1 MAGETTITIIGNLT
15 ADPELRWTQSG
26 TPVADL
32 TIASTP
38 RAYDRQAGQWRDG
51 ETLFMRCSAWRDQ
64 AENIAETLRK
74 GMRVIAQ
81 GRLGQRQYET
91 RQGERRTVVEMQ
103 IDEIGP
109 SLRNATTTANTPS
122 RAAVNGPTRPSPT
135 ATANTRKNPRSD
147 NAGNN
152 PDNKRKGY
160 QK

>member
-74 GMRVIAQ
+74 GMRVIAT

-109 SLRNATTTANTPS
+109 SLRNARAQVNRVQAPAAQNGQATGRHTGTGAWPDTPQPNRHS
-122 RAAVNGPTRPSPT
+122 E
-135 ATANTRKNPRSD
+135 
-147 NAGNN
+147 
-152 PDNKRKGY
+152 Y
-160 QK
+160 QEEPPF

>member
-74 GMRVIAQ
+74 GMRVIAT

-91 RQGERRTVVEMQ
+91 RQGERRTVVELQ

-109 SLRNATTTANTPS
+109 SLRNARAQVNRVQAPAAQNSQATDRHTGTTAWPDTPQPNRHS
-122 RAAVNGPTRPSPT
+122 E
-135 ATANTRKNPRSD
+135 
-147 NAGNN
+147 
-152 PDNKRKGY
+152 Y
-160 QK
+160 QEEPPF

>member
-109 SLRNATTTANTPS
+109 SLRNARAQVNRVTP
-122 RAAVNGPTRPSPT
+122 PP
-135 ATANTRKNPRSD
+135 PRD
-147 NAGNN
+147 NHSEYPQQGVGQW
-152 PDNKRKGY
+152 PDTPQPNRHGEY
-160 QK
+160 QEKPPF

>member
-74 GMRVIAQ
+74 GMRVIAT

-91 RQGERRTVVEMQ
+91 RQGERRTVVELQ

-109 SLRNATTTANTPS
+109 SLRNARAQVNRVTP
-122 RAAVNGPTRPSPT
+122 PP
-135 ATANTRKNPRSD
+135 PRD
-147 NAGNN
+147 NHSEYPQQGGGQW
-152 PDNKRKGY
+152 PDTPQPNRHSEY
-160 QK
+160 QEEPPF

>member
-109 SLRNATTTANTPS
+109 SLRNARAQVNRVTPPAAQNGQVTDRHTGTTAWPDTPQPN
-122 RAAVNGPTRPSPT
+122 RNGE
-135 ATANTRKNPRSD
+135 
-147 NAGNN
+147 
-152 PDNKRKGY
+152 Y
-160 QK
+160 QEEPPF

>member
-109 SLRNATTTANTPS
+109 SLRNARAQVNRVTPPAAQNGQVTDRHTGTTAWPDTPQPNRHS
-122 RAAVNGPTRPSPT
+122 E
-135 ATANTRKNPRSD
+135 
-147 NAGNN
+147 
-152 PDNKRKGY
+152 Y
-160 QK
+160 QEEPPF